1 LRSDLR
7 ACVVYALALNGV
19 AKPEELQSAWEQR
32 GSMSTQGLAMLGLAL
47 HATGDQNRAKE
58 VAKKIESDAVVTDL
72 EAYWPSVYDYFME
85 FEIDDNAETTAYAVR
100 LLSLVTPE
108 SGLLPKAAFW
118 LVSHRD
124 GGYFWLSTKQ
134 TAMVVFGL
142 AEYLK
147 ASHELE
153 ADFHAELFVNG
164 KQVAARQFAVTD
176 ALNPVQPRFRLDA
189 SQLQPGR
196 NEIHVHKT
204 GKGRLYWSASASY
217 YSTDK
222 HLVQNEKLSLNIT
235 RDYFRLRPEQS
246 GNKIVYSLNPM
257 AGELHVGD
265 VLAVRLTVAGSEWR
279 YLLMEDP
286 IPAGSEFIQRDDLYE
301 LKKKPNWWE
310 YWFTRR
316 EFHDDRAAIF
326 QEYFKGQH
334 QYVYLLKIVNPG
346 KFLVSP
352 AMVQP
357 MYRPAIFATSDAA
370 IMEVK

>member
-1 LRSDLR
+1 
-7 ACVVYALALNGV
+7 V
-19 AKPEELQSAWEQR
+19 
-32 GSMSTQGLAMLGLAL
+32 
-47 HATGDQNRAKE
+47 
-58 VAKKIESDAVVTDL
+58 
-72 EAYWPSVYDYFME
+72 
-85 FEIDDNAETTAYAVR
+85 
-100 LLSLVTPE
+100 
-108 SGLLPKAAFW
+108 LPKAAFW
-118 LVSHRD
+118 LVNHRD

-142 AEYLK
+142 TEYLK

-153 ADFHAELFVNG
+153 ADFQAELFVNG
-164 KQVAARQFAVTD
+164 KQVAAKSFAAAD
-176 ALNPVQPRFRLDA
+176 ALNPVQPKFHLDA
-189 SQLQPGR
+189 SQLQPGP
-196 NEIHVHKT
+196 NEIRVHKA
-204 GKGRLYWSASASY
+204 GKGRLYWSASAAY
-217 YSTDK
+217 YSKDK
-222 HLVQNEKLSLNIT
+222 HLVQSEKLSLNIT
-235 RDYFRLRPEQS
+235 RDYFRLSPEQL
-246 GNKIVYSLNPM
+246 GGKIVYQLNPL

-286 IPAGSEFIQRDDLYE
+286 IPAGAEFLQRDDLYE
-301 LKKKPNWWE
+301 LKEKPSWWE

-346 KFLVSP
+346 IFQVSP

-370 IMEVK
+370 VVEVK